1 MIKIFT
7 FHIALVSATL
17 TTKVG
22 AIHHDEKQHVQVI
35 TFDDDKYN
43 DINEPAPE
51 KEYDDDFE
59 LSDYFDDIVQD
70 LEEYYFE
77 EDHHHH
83 HDSHDRDEKKEHEDH
98 HSDSGDNHVQVI
110 TFDDDKYNDINEP
123 APEKPYD
130 DDFDLTVFFD
140 DIVKD
145 LEEYYFEE
153 GHHHH
158 HHHDD
163 HDSHSHDNDS
173 HSHDEEKRHHHGD
186 KNYDHHHDDHGR
198 RNLGGDKIPS
208 HANLRG

>member
-1 MIKIFT
+1 MIM
-7 FHIALVSATL
+7 IAMIMIAMIMI
-17 TTKVG
+17 
-22 AIHHDEKQHVQVI
+22 AM
-35 TFDDDKYN
+35 
-43 DINEPAPE
+43 
-51 KEYDDDFE
+51 
-59 LSDYFDDIVQD
+59 IVMK
-70 LEEYYFE
+70 
-77 EDHHHH
+77 
-83 HDSHDRDEKKEHEDH
+83 KKEHEDH

-130 DDFDLTVFFD
+130 DDFDLTFFFD

-163 HDSHSHDNDS
+163 HDSHSHDHDS
-173 HSHDEEKRHHHGD
+173 HS
-186 KNYDHHHDDHGR
+186 R